1 MGTKKI
7 MILLLWEKNFEYKK
21 SILLSDVCYD
31 LSLWWHLPNWDIA
44 FKQIKIVKIPKN
56 NLACCFFFLP
66 HILTRYKCVVHPCLQ
81 PCTGMVSGLLTFMDN
96 MTCLYHFRFISIAI
110 ALQRCIIYV
119 QGLFFN
125 ADSTMISIY

>member
-1 MGTKKI
+1 
-7 MILLLWEKNFEYKK
+7 MILLLWENNFEYKN

-31 LSLWWHLPNWDIA
+31 LSLLWQLPNWDIA
-44 FKQIKIVKIPKN
+44 FKQIKIVKIPKKIL
-56 NLACCFFFLP
+56 LAVFCSY
-66 HILTRYKCVVHPCLQ
+66 HIYSQGTNVLYTPVYICLQ
-81 PCTGMVSGLLTFMDN
+81 PCTGMVSGLLPFKDN

-125 ADSTMISIY
+125 ADSTIISIY

>member
-1 MGTKKI
+1 
-7 MILLLWEKNFEYKK
+7 MILLLWENNFEYKN

-31 LSLWWHLPNWDIA
+31 LSLLWQLPKGYCIQTDQNSQNT
-44 FKQIKIVKIPKN
+44 KKIIL
-56 NLACCFFFLP
+56 LAVFCSY
-66 HILTRYKCVVHPCLQ
+66 HIYSQGTNVLYTPVYICLQ
-81 PCTGMVSGLLTFMDN
+81 PCTGMVSGLLPFKDN

-125 ADSTMISIY
+125 ADSTIISIY